1 VKAWKYRFAGL
12 NEIII
17 QTVAIN
23 TWKLPYSESEPKT
36 KPKMRTEVVMTCWPS
51 GPVAR
56 VKGGGKR
63 VENFNSVELSVN
75 SPVPRSLQYA

>member
-1 VKAWKYRFAGL
+1 MLSLWSVKAWKYRYAGL

-17 QTVAIN
+17 QSVAIN
-23 TWKLPYSESEPKT
+23 AWNLPYSESESKT
-36 KPKMRTEVVMTCWPS
+36 KLKMRRIKGVMTCWLA

-63 VENFNSVELSVN
+63 VGSF
-75 SPVPRSLQYA
+75 QYMLN